1 MSLLK
6 YHPLSRLSQFPFFSK
21 LSDDI
26 EQFWDQDLP
35 SLNKQLELSDGRW
48 IPEVDIQQ
56 SDGKYLVKADIP
68 GVAPKDISVS
78 MDNNNLI
85 IEGKR
90 ESEIDEKKD
99 DYRRIERSYGS
110 FYRRFNLPD
119 ASDGDDIVAKCH
131 NGVLEVSIPKK
142 ESSTQKKIEV
152 KVN

>member
-6 YHPLSRLSQFPFFSK
+6 YHPLANLTRFPFFSK

-26 EQFWDQDLP
+26 EQFWDQDFP
-35 SLNKQLELSDGRW
+35 SLNKQLELSDGKW

-68 GVAPKDISVS
+68 GVEPKDISVS
-78 MDNNNLI
+78 MDNHNLI

-90 ESEIDEKKD
+90 ESEIDEKKG

-119 ASDGDDIVAKCH
+119 ASDSEDIDAKCH

-142 ESSTQKKIEV
+142 ESTTQKKIEV
-152 KVN
+152 KIE